1 MNKERVNLQYTIEM
15 DELGSEVSRLLSAAK
30 NQLDGVAIPVPSND
44 DDALALNTLESVDEI
59 RQRLAKLDYCLRD
72 INNII
77 GAYINY
83 RTAISQQEQN
93 SEIPSESGVSGESP
107 TQE

>member
-1 MNKERVNLQYTIEM
+1 MGERVNLQYTIEL
-15 DELGSEVSRLLSAAK
+15 DELGTEVSRLLEAAHT
-30 NQLDGVAIPVPSND
+30 QLSTVIVPQPNSESE
-44 DDALALNTLESVDEI
+44 ALSLDTLENVDDI

-83 RTAISQQEQN
+83 RTALSQE
-93 SEIPSESGVSGESP
+93 GESDSP
-107 TQE
+107 HEDTVVDESTPQE

>member
-1 MNKERVNLQYTIEM
+1 MGERVNLQYTIELEDLSM
-15 DELGSEVSRLLSAAK
+15 EVSRLLTEAHT
-30 NQLDGVAIPVPSND
+30 QLDVVSIPQPNNEPEVLS
-44 DDALALNTLESVDEI
+44 LRTLENVDDI

-83 RTAISQQEQN
+83 RTALSQEAEPTDTDEGVMVSENPPQE
-93 SEIPSESGVSGESP
+93 
-107 TQE
+107 

>member
-1 MNKERVNLQYTIEM
+1 MSERVNLQYTIEL
-15 DELGSEVSRLLSAAK
+15 DELGSEVSRLLTVART
-30 NQLDGVAIPVPSND
+30 QLDSVAVPAPTTED
-44 DDALALNTLESVDEI
+44 EALSLDTLQNVDNI

-83 RTAISQQEQN
+83 RTAL
-93 SEIPSESGVSGESP
+93 
-107 TQE
+107 TQEGENHDPLEGGVPDESTTQE

>member
-1 MNKERVNLQYTIEM
+1 MGERVNLQYTIEL
-15 DELGSEVSRLLSAAK
+15 DDLGMEVTRLLAEAHT
-30 NQLDGVAIPVPSND
+30 QLDVVSIPQPKSEPEVLS
-44 DDALALNTLESVDEI
+44 LRTLEHVDDI

-83 RTAISQQEQN
+83 RTALSQEGEPDNPHGDTVVDESASQE
-93 SEIPSESGVSGESP
+93 
-107 TQE
+107 